1 MASSAQITIPRYL
14 KIAVDLAARIS
25 SGEISEGEKLKG
37 RSILS
42 TEYHVSPETIRRA
55 MSILADKQVVEIY
68 LGSGIIVA
76 SRSKA
81 IQFVNSFQDD
91 ESISHL
97 RRELA
102 MLFEKRD
109 RMDADIMSLTGKIID
124 MYKYKRSDLISP
136 VEITIPDTSKVIG
149 KSIGQLEIWHN
160 TGATIIGVIQKTHIL
175 ISPGPYYEF
184 VKGDK
189 ALIVGDENV
198 IGRFNAFIQGLV

>member
-1 MASSAQITIPRYL
+1 MASSAPITIPRYL

-25 SGEISEGEKLKG
+25 SGELTEGEKLKG

-68 LGSGIIVA
+68 LGSGVVVSSKA
-76 SRSKA
+76 KA
-81 IQFVNSFQDD
+81 IQFVDSFQDD

-97 RRELA
+97 RRELGQ
-102 MLFEKRD
+102 LFEKRT
-109 RMDADIMSLTGKIID
+109 RMDAEIMELTSKIID

-136 VEITIPDTSKVIG
+136 VEIAISDRSHVVG

-160 TGATIIGVIQKTHIL
+160 TGATIIGVIRKDQIV
-175 ISPGPYYEF
+175 ISPGPYYAFE
-184 VKGDK
+184 KGDK
-189 ALIVGDENV
+189 VLIVGDETV
-198 IGRFNAFIQGLV
+198 IGRFNAFVAGAG